1 MLVFCCR
8 TVFAGGSYCQSKFDG
23 FIGLNVF
30 PGYFRGLHC
39 VEVVPHLGERI
50 QYPRH
55 AASSMALAACRRNLV
70 GAFVY
75 LFKPDAPTAKRTRP
89 TTLRIPTV

>member
-39 VEVVPHLGERI
+39 VEVVLHLGERI
-50 QYPRH
+50 PRIVTVSWPIWH
-55 AASSMALAACRRNLV
+55 SKLNAL
-70 GAFVY
+70 
-75 LFKPDAPTAKRTRP
+75 PTFDITDS
-89 TTLRIPTV
+89 TQL